1 MCGHRLVRIGHEG
14 LQPLMTTALLSFP
27 RLLFYAFVNELASP
41 FYIRFALDRCLPRYA
56 PGGGVFV
63 LRNSYPKAQNGT
75 IGQNGAG
82 TEPQA
87 RRRPEWSHKARN
99 GTIGP
104 MLGQEGDVS
113 PNSLPPSWPS
123 GPGQGIVFQPPPR
136 PFGPG
141 KIVCPRPAPP
151 GPDEIK
157 YTRGWALV
165 SGTSAEGRTES
176 DAPSLMLFP
185 VFSRFRGQ
193 SASHVRITDNLWR
206 KRPIRRV
213 FSGP

>member
-1 MCGHRLVRIGHEG
+1 MLRAG
-14 LQPLMTTALLSFP
+14 AL
-27 RLLFYAFVNELASP
+27 Y
-41 FYIRFALDRCLPRYA
+41 
-56 PGGGVFV
+56 
-63 LRNSYPKAQNGT
+63 LRATLIQKPKVK
-75 IGQNGAG
+75 
-82 TEPQA
+82 PWA

-123 GPGQGIVFQPPPR
+123 GPGQGIVFQPPPALR
-136 PFGPG
+136 AGENSLT
-141 KIVCPRPAPP
+141 PP
-151 GPDEIK
+151 VLRTGGIE

-165 SGTSAEGRTES
+165 SGTSAEGPAES

-193 SASHVRITDNLWR
+193 SASCARITDNLCR
-206 KRPIRRV
+206 KRSIRRV
-213 FSGP
+213 LSGP